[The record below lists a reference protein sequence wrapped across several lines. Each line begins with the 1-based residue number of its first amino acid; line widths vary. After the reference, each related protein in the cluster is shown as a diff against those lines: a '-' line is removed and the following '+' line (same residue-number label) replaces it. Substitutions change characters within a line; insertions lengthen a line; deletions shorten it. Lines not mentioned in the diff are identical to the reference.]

1 MNHNLD
7 ALNKNFERL
16 KAVYHRQRGE
26 QAKILEKETFLQ
38 KRVQEARE
46 EEERLEQVR
55 LLLLEA
61 ARHAR
66 EQGRRQ
72 VELLVTQALQFV
84 FGADMEFKVAVEEKR
99 DRPDAEFYVCSTYG
113 DYQVETAP
121 QDARGGGVVDVISLA
136 LRLALLH
143 AFQPPVGGPAI
154 LDEPGKHVSE
164 EYAPQLAQF
173 LKGFS
178 QSLGRQ
184 VIMVSHNQHLA
195 DSADFAY
202 LVELHQGISS
212 IRRIR

>member
-72 VELLVTQALQFV
+72 VELLVTL
-84 FGADMEFKVAVEEKR
+84 
-99 DRPDAEFYVCSTYG
+99 CS
-113 DYQVETAP
+113 
-121 QDARGGGVVDVISLA
+121 L
-136 LRLALLH
+136 
-143 AFQPPVGGPAI
+143 
-154 LDEPGKHVSE
+154 
-164 EYAPQLAQF
+164 
-173 LKGFS
+173 
-178 QSLGRQ
+178 
-184 VIMVSHNQHLA
+184 
-195 DSADFAY
+195 
-202 LVELHQGISS
+202 
-212 IRRIR
+212 